1 MPKDLDKIEIEISAQ
16 EEQTLRQQVLSD
28 VDKMAQ
34 KGVRFSPW
42 WWRQLAQEDK
52 ALEVEALL
60 FNSAAKPT
68 PAKGSKK
75 RKERADVFEVEMILE
90 EEKGY
95 ILVRWAGYHPSWE
108 PWRMTG
114 AVGDPIDTW
123 EKATAKMKRTQAYQD
138 WQGAQPGA

>member
-1 MPKDLDKIEIEISAQ
+1 MPKDPEKIEIEISEE

-28 VDKMAQ
+28 VDNMAQ

-75 RKERADVFEVEMILE
+75 RKERAGLFRKRVSRLRQAIAKYGQE
-90 EEKGY
+90 EEE
-95 ILVRWAGYHPSWE
+95 LA
-108 PWRMTG
+108 
-114 AVGDPIDTW
+114 A
-123 EKATAKMKRTQAYQD
+123 
-138 WQGAQPGA
+138 